1 MPSCPSR
8 APGTIVFDLFGG
20 ESYVSGMFH
29 FAIRFVVALTLAIS
43 PLTISLLTGVAIA
56 QSDEADDDPQIS
68 LPSLALDQLFDEL
81 AVSPDTAHSAR
92 YEAEIL
98 KRLHSSGSATTDL
111 LLSWAM
117 EAMNKKRYTNALD
130 ILDQVILLDPDF
142 VEGWNKRA
150 TVHFL
155 MKDYGKSIADIHHTL
170 ALEPRHFGALSG
182 LGMILRDIGEDHRAA
197 EAFRKALAVHPQL
210 KKTRKALEALEEKI
224 AGEDV

>member
-1 MPSCPSR
+1 
-8 APGTIVFDLFGG
+8 
-20 ESYVSGMFH
+20 MFR
-29 FAIRFVVALTLAIS
+29 FAIKIVTVLMLAVLAPAIS
-43 PLTISLLTGVAIA
+43 PLTGMAAA
-56 QSDEADDDPQIS
+56 QDDEADDIPQIS
-68 LPSLALDQLFDEL
+68 LPSLPLNHLFDEL
-81 AVSPDTAHSAR
+81 ARSPDATHSAA

-111 LLSWAM
+111 LLGWAM
-117 EAMNKKRYTNALD
+117 EAMNKQRYGEALD

-155 MKDYGKSIADIHHTL
+155 VKDYGKSIADIQHTL

-182 LGMILRDIGEDHRAA
+182 LGMILRDIGDDRRAV

-210 KKTRKALEALEEKI
+210 KNAREALVALEAKI
-224 AGEDV
+224 AGEDI

>member
-1 MPSCPSR
+1 
-8 APGTIVFDLFGG
+8 
-20 ESYVSGMFH
+20 MFR
-29 FAIRFVVALTLAIS
+29 FAIKIVAVLMLAVMA
-43 PLTISLLTGVAIA
+43 PTMAAAA
-56 QSDEADDDPQIS
+56 QDDEADDIPQIS
-68 LPSLALDQLFDEL
+68 LPSLPLEKLFDEL
-81 AVSPDTAHSAR
+81 AVSPDATHAAA

-117 EAMNKKRYTNALD
+117 EAMNKKRYGDALD

-155 MKDYGKSIADIHHTL
+155 VKDYGKSIADIQHTL

-182 LGMILRDIGEDHRAA
+182 LGMILRDIGDDRRAA
-197 EAFRKALAVHPQL
+197 EAFRKALEVHPQL
-210 KKTRKALEALEEKI
+210 KNAREALETLEAKI
-224 AGEDV
+224 AGEDI

>member
-1 MPSCPSR
+1 
-8 APGTIVFDLFGG
+8 
-20 ESYVSGMFH
+20 MFH
-29 FAIRFVVALTLAIS
+29 VAIRFVTVLMLAVMI
-43 PLTISLLTGVAIA
+43 PAIVPLTGVAAA
-56 QSDEADDDPQIS
+56 QSDEADDIPQIS
-68 LPSLALDQLFDEL
+68 LPSLALDQLFEEL

-92 YEAEIL
+92 FEAEIL
-98 KRLHSSGSATTDL
+98 KRLHASGSATTDL

-117 EAMNKKRYTNALD
+117 EAMNKERYTNALD

-182 LGMILRDIGEDHRAA
+182 LGMIFRDIGKDHLAS

-210 KKTRKALEALEEKI
+210 KRTREALEALEKKI
-224 AGEDV
+224 AGEDI